1 MYIYVYM
8 HIYIYIYILHVYMHI
23 TYGENKVDHTHSVRN
38 KFPIPGN
45 ERLPLLL
52 V

>member
-1 MYIYVYM
+1 MSIYVYI
-8 HIYIYIYILHVYMHI
+8 HIYIYIYILHVYTHI

-38 KFPIPGN
+38 KFPILGN
-45 ERLPLLL
+45 ERLLL